1 MAILLRMPSLSPT
14 METGVITAWMKKVG
28 DFIDVGEVLAEIE
41 TDKAVMEYEMPDE
54 GYIRV
59 LMVEPG
65 LEIAVGTP
73 IAILAESM
81 DEDISAEEAE
91 AKEGVGGSGNGGADS
106 AAPTAPPG
114 SAAESAPSAV
124 QAASTQSTAQVA
136 TQNPTAAAPL
146 PPLPQQPAGSVASG
160 DGGVS
165 GNGSASGNG
174 GGGRIKISPY
184 ARKLARERNVSIE
197 ILRGSGPG
205 GRIVAKD
212 VEAAPAGGVGSTGA
226 VPGGAVEPMGPAL
239 PPAPE
244 IVIGGAPFVDEP
256 LSMMRK
262 AIARKMAE
270 SKASVPHFQLTRKI
284 RAEALLEG
292 RESLKA
298 QFPDRRITVNDI
310 IVKACATAL
319 RQHPAINS
327 QFLEDR
333 VRRFNTV
340 DISVAVG
347 TGDGL
352 ITPIVRNADLKGLT
366 RISAEIKGLAEKA
379 KAKKLAPE
387 DYTGGAFTVSNLG
400 MYGVTEFNAIINAPQ
415 ACILAVSGV
424 VTEPV
429 VEGDTLA
436 VGRTMNLTLSSD
448 HRVVDG
454 LAAAQFMDTLAVM
467 LENPLAMLL

>member
-1 MAILLRMPSLSPT
+1 
-14 METGVITAWMKKVG
+14 
-28 DFIDVGEVLAEIE
+28 
-41 TDKAVMEYEMPDE
+41 
-54 GYIRV
+54 
-59 LMVEPG
+59 
-65 LEIAVGTP
+65 
-73 IAILAESM
+73 
-81 DEDISAEEAE
+81 
-91 AKEGVGGSGNGGADS
+91 
-106 AAPTAPPG
+106 
-114 SAAESAPSAV
+114 
-124 QAASTQSTAQVA
+124 
-136 TQNPTAAAPL
+136 
-146 PPLPQQPAGSVASG
+146 
-160 DGGVS
+160 
-165 GNGSASGNG
+165 
-174 GGGRIKISPY
+174 
-184 ARKLARERNVSIE
+184 
-197 ILRGSGPG
+197 
-205 GRIVAKD
+205 
-212 VEAAPAGGVGSTGA
+212 
-226 VPGGAVEPMGPAL
+226 MGPAL
-239 PPAPE
+239 PPGPE
-244 IVIGGAPFVDEP
+244 IVIGGAPYVDEP

-292 RESLKA
+292 RENLKT
-298 QFPDRRITVNDI
+298 QFPNRRITVNDI

-352 ITPIVRNADLKGLT
+352 ITPVVRNADLKGLT
-366 RISAEIKGLAEKA
+366 RISVEIKELAEKA

-387 DYTGGAFTVSNLG
+387 EYTGGGFTVSNLG

-429 VEGDTLA
+429 VEGDALA

-454 LAAAQFMDTLAVM
+454 LAAAQFMDTLAAM